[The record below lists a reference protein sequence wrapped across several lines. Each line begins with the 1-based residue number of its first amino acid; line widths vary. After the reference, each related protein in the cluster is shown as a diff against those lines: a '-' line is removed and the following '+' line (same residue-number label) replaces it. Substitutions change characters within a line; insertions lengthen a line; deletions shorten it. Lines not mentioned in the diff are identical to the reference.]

1 MKTSVDKIFCEYD
14 EEASAFSSSSFENY
28 FLWVSKPG
36 KLEHYFVK
44 SICQSDTGCE
54 RVKL

>member
-28 FLWVSKPG
+28 FLWVSDLVNQENG
-36 KLEHYFVK
+36 NIIL
-44 SICQSDTGCE
+44 
-54 RVKL
+54 